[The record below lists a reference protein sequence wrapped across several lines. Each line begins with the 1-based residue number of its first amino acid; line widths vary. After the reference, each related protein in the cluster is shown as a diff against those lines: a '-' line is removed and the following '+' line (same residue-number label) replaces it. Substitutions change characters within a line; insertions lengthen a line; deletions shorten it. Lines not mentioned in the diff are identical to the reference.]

1 MIWSLQLWT
10 HTTKILIAF
19 QMKCKYIK
27 MTYPMQQHS
36 STMLPIIKGMKCMEC
51 YTLLYSKTFSCISCN
66 ALQHIHYFVMYIQH
80 HLMYML
86 SCIFKIFFIYFIS
99 GDRHSICTRVQIL
112 YSFSRYNIY
121 ADFLVAL
128 DPPF

>member
-1 MIWSLQLWT
+1 
-10 HTTKILIAF
+10 
-19 QMKCKYIK
+19 

-51 YTLLYSKTFSCISCN
+51 YTLLYSKTFSRIATHSLSCDV
-66 ALQHIHYFVMYIQH
+66 YSTSFGVYVVMYIQN
-80 HLMYML
+80 LFLY
-86 SCIFKIFFIYFIS
+86 IS
-99 GDRHSICTRVQIL
+99 YPAIDILFAPESRSL

-128 DPPF
+128 DPPFLK